1 MRAKFSVLEQT
12 HGVRF
17 PAKFRLDQFNGH
29 KTVVVPAVV
38 CVYETAAAAGRP
50 SADDHCTSTAAGG
63 TAGPAADNGRELVS
77 QHSPTDA
84 AATAAAAAGQHP
96 PGVDVAQPRRL
107 PGGGAVATT
116 TVSRSLHVAAE
127 STAPDAVRDGAIAA
141 DNVQSGRADDA
152 GSAAW
157 IRTKP

>member
-1 MRAKFSVLEQT
+1 MVVL
-12 HGVRF
+12 
-17 PAKFRLDQFNGH
+17 
-29 KTVVVPAVV
+29 AVV
-38 CVYETAAAAGRP
+38 CVCEAAAAAGRP

-63 TAGPAADNGRELVS
+63 TASPAADNGRELLG

-84 AATAAAAAGQHP
+84 AATTTAAGQHP

-107 PGGGAVATT
+107 PGGGAVAAT
-116 TVSRSLHVAAE
+116 TVPRSLHVAAE

-141 DNVQSGRADDA
+141 DDVQSGRADDA

-157 IRTKP
+157 IRTKPRPVGTRNVAG